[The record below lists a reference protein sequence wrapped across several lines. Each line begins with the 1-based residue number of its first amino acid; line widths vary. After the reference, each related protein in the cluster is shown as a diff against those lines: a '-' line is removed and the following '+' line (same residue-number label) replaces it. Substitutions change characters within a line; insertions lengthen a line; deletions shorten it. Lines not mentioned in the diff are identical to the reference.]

1 MGCRS
6 RVGEEFRTFA
16 HGVCKD
22 DKDMLHVLENKR
34 EVSAAELSLLLDIFL
49 RLRNCTSKQ
58 RRARHKKE
66 EKKTSCRSN

>member
-34 EVSAAELSLLLDIFL
+34 EVSAAELSLLREILL
-49 RLRNCTSKQ
+49 RLRNCTS
-58 RRARHKKE
+58 
-66 EKKTSCRSN
+66 T